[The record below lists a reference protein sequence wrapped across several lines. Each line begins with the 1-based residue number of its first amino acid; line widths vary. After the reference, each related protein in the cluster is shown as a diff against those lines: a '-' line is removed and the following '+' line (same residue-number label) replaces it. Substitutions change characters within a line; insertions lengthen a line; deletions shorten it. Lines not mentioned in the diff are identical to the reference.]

1 MRSAAYSSLNIP
13 KNGLRKTHFAKK
25 DAAHIVVVML
35 TCMKEKGAD
44 VCLRFKSFYKG
55 RDFHEIRPR
64 AYDANNFHCAFLN
77 RIPLLNR

>member
-1 MRSAAYSSLNIP
+1 
-13 KNGLRKTHFAKK
+13 
-25 DAAHIVVVML
+25 ML